1 MVARPPICCIFLLAF
16 PTVSAMFAPGGRT
29 PPSPFSTQFP
39 SLRRAPVSGSGAG
52 FPRGFCCQ
60 LKIHMGPQDLLSILS
75 RKGLIRAIS
84 CVLAPAAIPKYHE
97 WAASTAD
104 VSHSSGGRKSKS
116 RVPAWPRA
124 SSAVRTGQRAS
135 SPASHQDAHPTTGL
149 HTQNLIIASQRP
161 RLRTASHWDRA
172 ARANCGA
179 RAFSPRRGAF
189 RLAGE
194 TLGRTYLSTTVSD
207 AAAPGATCS
216 RR

>member
-1 MVARPPICCIFLLAF
+1 
-16 PTVSAMFAPGGRT
+16 
-29 PPSPFSTQFP
+29 
-39 SLRRAPVSGSGAG
+39 
-52 FPRGFCCQ
+52 
-60 LKIHMGPQDLLSILS
+60 MGPQDLLSILS